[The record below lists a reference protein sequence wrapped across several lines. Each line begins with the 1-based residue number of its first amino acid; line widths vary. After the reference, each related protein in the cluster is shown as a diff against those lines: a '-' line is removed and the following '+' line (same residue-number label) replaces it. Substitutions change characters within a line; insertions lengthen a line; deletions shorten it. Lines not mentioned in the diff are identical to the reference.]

1 MPNFLGATMTE
12 LKTKESL
19 LAALRNASTREP
31 SAEDIAEQ
39 RVSFIL
45 GSLKEKNTMSREKV
59 VELLRKQEGHR

>member
-1 MPNFLGATMTE
+1 MTD
-12 LKTKESL
+12 LKTRESL
-19 LAALRNASTREP
+19 LAALRSASRREP
-31 SAEDIAEQ
+31 TAEEIEKQ

>member
-1 MPNFLGATMTE
+1 MPKILGAIMTE

-31 SAEDIAEQ
+31 TAEEIEKQ

-59 VELLRKQEGHR
+59 VALLRKQEGHR

>member
-1 MPNFLGATMTE
+1 MPNFPGATMTD
-12 LKTKESL
+12 LKTRESL
-19 LAALRNASTREP
+19 LAALRSASRREP
-31 SAEDIAEQ
+31 TAEEIEKQ